1 MRVGLSVL
9 LLGALSAAALVGQA
23 GAQEFR
29 LGAEQRTAL
38 AVTVYGGGL
47 ALVRDQRAAV
57 LKQGGNRLVFE
68 GVSRRMIPSSAVLRS
83 GAGVRVAE
91 IDYDFDLLTPEALL
105 RRSVGRE
112 VEVVRTH
119 PTTGEDT
126 VESATLLSA
135 EGGVVLRYRDRV
147 ETGMP
152 GRLVFKHLPEDLR
165 PLPSL
170 VASLISGAAGRRE
183 LELTYLTTGLSW
195 QADYVVELD
204 EATGRLDIAGRA
216 TLTNVSGTDF
226 REASLGLI
234 AGRVNRVSQPG
245 PRPQHRAME
254 MTAAM
259 SVADAAPM
267 PAREAVGDLHLYR
280 LERPVTIG
288 DRQTKQIALLAAEG
302 VPFMREYVSEA
313 GVQVFGRQRGEPR
326 PTHPQ
331 VVLRFDNA
339 EADGPGIPM
348 PAGIARV
355 YARDSAGAPQLL
367 GEDRLDNT
375 PVGESVKLT
384 PGDAFDI
391 TVKRRQTDFVRAGL
405 PEGVFEAS
413 YRVEVNNAKDVE
425 VTVKLVEIIP
435 GDWTILEESAS
446 HETESAGRLVWRLAV
461 PAKGTAEMTY
471 RVRVHR

>member
-1 MRVGLSVL
+1 MRVGLSAL
-9 LLGALSAAALVGQA
+9 LLGVLSAAALVGQA
-23 GAQEFR
+23 GAQESR
-29 LGAEQRTAL
+29 LGAEERTAL
-38 AVTVYGGGL
+38 AVTIYGGGL

-57 LKQGGNRLVFE
+57 LKQGGNRLAFE
-68 GVSRRMIPSSAVLRS
+68 GVSRQMIPSSAVLGS

-126 VESATLLSA
+126 VETATLLGA

-147 ETGMP
+147 EIGMP

-170 VASLISGAAGRRE
+170 VAGVNSDAAGRRE
-183 LELTYLTTGLSW
+183 LELSYLTTGLSW
-195 QADYVVELD
+195 QADYVVALD
-204 EATGRLDIAGRA
+204 ETTGRLDIAGRA
-216 TLTNVSGTDF
+216 TLTNVSGTDY
-226 REASLGLI
+226 REASVGLI
-234 AGRVNRVSQPG
+234 AGQVNRVSQPA
-245 PRPQHRAME
+245 PRPQYRTME
-254 MTAAM
+254 MAAAM
-259 SVADAAPM
+259 SADAASM

-280 LERPVTIG
+280 LERPVTID
-288 DRQTKQIALLAAEG
+288 DRQTKQVALLAAEG
-302 VPFMREYVSEA
+302 VPFVREYISEA
-313 GVQVFGRQRGEPR
+313 GVQVFGRQPGEPR

-339 EADGPGIPM
+339 EADGPGIPL
-348 PAGIARV
+348 PAGVARV
-355 YARDSAGAPQLL
+355 YTRDSTGAKRLL
-367 GEDRLDNT
+367 GEDQLDNT
-375 PVGESVKLT
+375 PVGESVELT
-384 PGDAFDI
+384 PGEAFDV

-405 PEGVFEAS
+405 PDGVFESA
-413 YRVEVNNAKDVE
+413 YRLEVNNAKAEE

-435 GDWTILEESAS
+435 GDWKILEESAA
-446 HETESAGRLVWRLAV
+446 HETETAERLVWRLAI
-461 PAKGTAEMTY
+461 PAKGTAELTY